1 MGRIAQAL
9 KKAQRERQQRHADPV
24 APAPDPAGIHQPDAP
39 PTQPVEPLTGAGT
52 LQDPPQVADQ
62 PTALIVPQPEH
73 EIPQGN
79 GDLLDPALV
88 AYHDKASPITEQ
100 YRSVRTRLLSQN
112 PVNQRRAL
120 AITSSGIGEGKTVTT
135 INLAFVMAELRHL
148 NVLVLDGDFRRHSL
162 ATMLNISPA
171 PGLAEM
177 IQGQAQLQDV
187 LKPTC
192 LPNLHVIPGGSTG
205 QTNAT
210 ELLGSERA
218 AELFKQFRQQYHYVL
233 VDTPPTNT
241 FTDAGIIGQ
250 LCDAVLMVVRMNRTP
265 EPFAKRAVRIL
276 QANNIDIA
284 GCILTGYVE
293 QTSRYP
299 YYYRYGYGYGYGYYE
314 NH

>member
-9 KKAQRERQQRHADPV
+9 KKAQRERQQRREGAV
-24 APAPDPAGIHQPDAP
+24 AVAPDPTTTHQPDGP
-39 PTQPVEPLTGAGT
+39 PPPPVEPVAGA
-52 LQDPPQVADQ
+52 DPPQVSNQ
-62 PTALIVPQPEH
+62 PPAAIAPQPEH
-73 EIPQGN
+73 EMPQVAGSP
-79 GDLLDPALV
+79 LDPALV
-88 AYHDKASPITEQ
+88 AYHGKASPITEQ

-112 PVNQRRAL
+112 PANQRRTL

-135 INLAFVMAELRHL
+135 VNLAFVMAELRHL

-162 ATMLNISPA
+162 ATMFNISPA

-177 IQGQAQLQDV
+177 IQGQAELQDV

-205 QTNAT
+205 QSNAA
-210 ELLGSERA
+210 ELLSSERA

-284 GCILTGYVE
+284 GCILTGHVE
-293 QTSRYP
+293 STSRYP
-299 YYYRYGYGYGYGYYE
+299 YYRYGYGYRYYE
-314 NH
+314 NY

>member
-1 MGRIAQAL
+1 MGRIAEAL
-9 KKAQRERQQRHADPV
+9 KKAQRERQQRRAGAV
-24 APAPDPAGIHQPDAP
+24 ALAPDPTTTRQPDGP
-39 PTQPVEPLTGAGT
+39 PPQPVEPVAGA
-52 LQDPPQVADQ
+52 DPPQAPPQVSDQ
-62 PTALIVPQPEH
+62 PPVVIAPQPEH
-73 EIPQGN
+73 EVPQGVGN
-79 GDLLDPALV
+79 LLDPALV

-112 PVNQRRAL
+112 PANQRRTL

-135 INLAFVMAELRHL
+135 VNLAFVMAELRHL

-177 IQGQAQLQDV
+177 IQGQVELQDV

-192 LPNLHVIPGGSTG
+192 LPNLHVIASGSTG
-205 QTNAT
+205 QSNAA
-210 ELLGSERA
+210 ELLSSERA

-265 EPFAKRAVRIL
+265 EPFAKRAIRIL

-284 GCILTGYVE
+284 GCILTGHVE

-299 YYYRYGYGYGYGYYE
+299 YYGYGYGYGYYDKY
-314 NH
+314 

>member
-1 MGRIAQAL
+1 MGRIAEAL
-9 KKAQRERQQRHADPV
+9 KKAQRERQQRRAGAV
-24 APAPDPAGIHQPDAP
+24 AVAPDPTTARQPDGP
-39 PTQPVEPLTGAGT
+39 PPQPVEPVAGADPP
-52 LQDPPQVADQ
+52 QNPPQVADQ
-62 PTALIVPQPEH
+62 PPAVIAPQPEH
-73 EIPQGN
+73 EVPQGVGN
-79 GDLLDPALV
+79 LLDPALV

-112 PVNQRRAL
+112 PANQRRTL

-135 INLAFVMAELRHL
+135 VNLAFVMAELRHL

-177 IQGQAQLQDV
+177 IQGQAELQDV

-192 LPNLHVIPGGSTG
+192 LPNLHVIASGSTG
-205 QTNAT
+205 QSNAA
-210 ELLGSERA
+210 ELLSSERA
-218 AELFKQFRQQYHYVL
+218 AEIFKQFRQQYHYVL

-250 LCDAVLMVVRMNRTP
+250 LCDAVLMVIRMNRTP

-284 GCILTGYVE
+284 GCILTGHVE

-299 YYYRYGYGYGYGYYE
+299 YYGYGYGYGYYDKY
-314 NH
+314 